1 VPPWNVSRSIWSLKL
16 RTLKVIAILKKRRN
30 HLKRRVEE
38 GQSQGK
44 DLSYDKAEVE
54 ALNIALDLLR
64 DKALKEGLPD
74 PWGRP

>member
-1 VPPWNVSRSIWSLKL
+1 M

-44 DLSYDKAEVE
+44 DLTYDKGEIE
-54 ALNIALDLLR
+54 ALNIALALLV
-64 DKALKEGLPD
+64 DKAQKEGFTD

>member
-1 VPPWNVSRSIWSLKL
+1 M

-38 GQSQGK
+38 GQSRGQ

-64 DKALKEGLPD
+64 DKALKEGVSD
-74 PWGRP
+74 P

>member
-1 VPPWNVSRSIWSLKL
+1 M

-38 GQSQGK
+38 GQSRGQ
-44 DLSYDKAEVE
+44 DLTYDKAEVE

-64 DKALKEGLPD
+64 DKAAKEGFVD

>member
-1 VPPWNVSRSIWSLKL
+1 M

-38 GQSQGK
+38 GQSRGQ

-54 ALNIALDLLR
+54 ALGIALDLLR

>member
-1 VPPWNVSRSIWSLKL
+1 M

-38 GQSQGK
+38 GQSRGQ

-54 ALNIALDLLR
+54 ALNIALNLLR
-64 DKALKEGLPD
+64 DKALKEGVSD

>member
-1 VPPWNVSRSIWSLKL
+1 M
-16 RTLKVIAILKKRRN
+16 RTLKVIAILRKRRN

-38 GQSQGK
+38 GQSKGM
-44 DLSYDKAEVE
+44 DLTYDKAEVE

-64 DKALKEGLPD
+64 DKALKEGFPD

>member
-1 VPPWNVSRSIWSLKL
+1 M

-30 HLKRRVEE
+30 HLKRRIEE
-38 GQSQGK
+38 GQSRGQ

-54 ALNIALDLLR
+54 ALNITLELLR
-64 DKALKEGLPD
+64 DKARKEGVSD